1 VKPSE
6 YVRHLSI
13 RGLEG

>member
-1 VKPSE
+1 MLSIHK

-13 RGLEG
+13 AAFW